1 MGNYSL
7 SVEAKADLAEIY
19 KYGLT
24 VLGQHVAR
32 NYIDALLKHFEEIAA
47 KPYSFPATYKFVR
60 NCRKS
65 VFKNNVIYFNA
76 EGEVVE
82 VLAILRHQDVSQRFP
97 YRI

>member
-47 KPYSFPATYKFVR
+47 KRLFEKSKIQNFRGLAPFVIALER
-60 NCRKS
+60 AKIGNLDLTAQNT
-65 VFKNNVIYFNA
+65 VQNF
-76 EGEVVE
+76 
-82 VLAILRHQDVSQRFP
+82 
-97 YRI
+97 